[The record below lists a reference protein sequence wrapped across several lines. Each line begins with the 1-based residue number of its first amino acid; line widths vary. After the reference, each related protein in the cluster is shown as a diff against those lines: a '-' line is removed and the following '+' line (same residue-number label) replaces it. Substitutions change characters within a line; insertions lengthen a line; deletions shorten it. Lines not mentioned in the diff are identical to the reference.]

1 MKQLIQSV
9 TGMIYYSPDPER
21 LAGFYG
27 ELFGIQL
34 EQASHGTLAR
44 HLEGQ
49 FAGVHFAF
57 WDSRQ
62 GHAPGAGPAMVPVFR
77 TGQLDA
83 AERELLAR
91 GAVRLHKPVALG
103 EGKRVVGF
111 LDPDGR
117 PFRLIEVG
125 SA

>member
-1 MKQLIQSV
+1 MKQLLQNL
-9 TGMIYYSPDPER
+9 TGMIYYSADAER
-21 LAGFYG
+21 LAGFYA
-27 ELFGIQL
+27 ELLGVQFEAG
-34 EQASHGTLAR
+34 SHGTLGR

-62 GHAPGAGPAMVPVFR
+62 GHAPGAEPALVPVFR
-77 TGQLDA
+77 TDRLDT
-83 AERELLAR
+83 AERGLLAR

-125 SA
+125 PA